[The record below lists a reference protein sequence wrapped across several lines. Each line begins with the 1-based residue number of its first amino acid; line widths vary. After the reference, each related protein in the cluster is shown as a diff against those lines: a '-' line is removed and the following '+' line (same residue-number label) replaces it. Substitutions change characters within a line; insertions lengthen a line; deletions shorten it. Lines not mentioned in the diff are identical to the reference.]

1 MKDTGFDG
9 IDEVLDSSFE
19 KTEDS
24 VADAKSLLSNYGD
37 LADRKTTSSTIQDK
51 EFMELELK
59 TSINDMKNVLATLQ
73 EDIKIG
79 SQPRMFE
86 VYATLSKTVLDGIKE
101 LRDLNMDIENLKIKQ
116 EAMGLKKQIASNS
129 QHGPA
134 TTNNLN
140 VMLSGKDLFSMLNK
154 AKVDSE
160 LNEIDAEFDV
170 GDSSGN
176 IY

>member
-9 IDEVLDSSFE
+9 IDDVLGSSFE
-19 KTEDS
+19 KTDDS
-24 VADAKSLLSNYGD
+24 VADAKSLLSNYGN

-129 QHGPA
+129 QTSPA

-140 VMLSGKDLFSMLNK
+140 VMLSGKDLFNMLNK

-170 GDSSGN
+170 GDSNGN